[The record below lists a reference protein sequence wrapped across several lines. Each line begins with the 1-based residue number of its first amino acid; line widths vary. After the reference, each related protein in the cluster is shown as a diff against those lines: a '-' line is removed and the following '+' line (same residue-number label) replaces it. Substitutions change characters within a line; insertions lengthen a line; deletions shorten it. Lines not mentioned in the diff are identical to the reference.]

1 MTMRKTLAML
11 AVAALFATAAVAHGG
26 KSHKLMGTLQAVQQR
41 SITIVTPAG
50 EQTTV
55 RLTEDTRYEKEGKPA
70 DHSALEPGLRVS
82 IDLTEDDTTA
92 VKVKIGSGGGSQDIR
107 R

>member
-11 AVAALFATAAVAHGG
+11 AVAALFATAALAHGG
-26 KSHKLMGTLQAVQQR
+26 KSHKLMGTLQAVQKG

-55 RLTEDTRYEKEGKPA
+55 RLTEDTRYEKEGKPV

-92 VKVKIGSGGGSQDIR
+92 VKIKIGSGDGRQDGR